1 MDAARDDEVTAFDL
15 LAAYTMGI
23 FPMADAATD
32 TDIFWVDPDMR
43 GVIPLDAFHVSH
55 SLRKFLKKRPYRV
68 TINHAF
74 DAVITAC
81 GEAVPKRPDTWI
93 NPTIKNWF
101 CELHRMGF
109 AHSVECWDH
118 KTGAL
123 VGGLY
128 GMAIGAAF
136 FGESMFSK
144 ADHASKVALVHL
156 VARLNARGF
165 QLLDCQF
172 TNPHLLQFGCIEIS
186 REDYHSALG
195 AAVDVAGVS
204 FVGADDCVSSGV
216 AGAAGASVSGAA
228 TGAATG
234 AAALSSALAA
244 AGLDSS
250 LVAGVLP
257 AGVLASGALGA
268 GALGAGVLAC
278 DSDWAMALGFLQSS
292 TVTS

>member
-1 MDAARDDEVTAFDL
+1 MDAARDDEVTALDL

-32 TDIFWVDPDMR
+32 TDIFWVDPEMR
-43 GVIPLDAFHVSH
+43 GIIPLNAFHVPH

-68 TINHAF
+68 TINRAF

-81 GEAVPKRPDTWI
+81 GAAAPKRPDTWI

-118 KTGAL
+118 ESGQL

-156 VARLNARGF
+156 AARLNARGF

-195 AAVDVAGVS
+195 AAVDAAGVS
-204 FVGADDCVSSGV
+204 FVGVDDCAPSGV
-216 AGAAGASVSGAA
+216 GAAVGASV
-228 TGAATG
+228 TG

-250 LVAGVLP
+250 LVAGVFAP
-257 AGVLASGALGA
+257 GV
-268 GALGAGVLAC
+268 LGAGVLAC